1 MSFQS
6 NRGVILYFPDES
18 GMCIEMKGVTK
29 KYDAI
34 PALNGIDMEIP
45 WGARYSL
52 IGPNGAGK
60 STTLKILVGLLKP
73 DGGSVKIGGFDPVTN
88 DAKRIIGYLPEDA
101 YPYINL
107 TLTEN
112 LEYIGAIRGVE
123 DPKSRAAELIQKLDL
138 VPYRFTKVSQ
148 LSRGNRQKLSVALAI
163 VHHPKVILLD
173 EPLNYLDI
181 PTQASVIKMLDEL
194 KATYLVST
202 HIMEIAEKLSRNVII
217 IGHGKVTW
225 NGTMDDLRNMARG
238 SERIEEVVARL
249 MTDVA

>member
-1 MSFQS
+1 MY
-6 NRGVILYFPDES
+6 NNDDNGI
-18 GMCIEMKGVTK
+18 CIEMKGVTK

-34 PALNGIDMEIP
+34 PALNGIDLEIP
-45 WGARYSL
+45 WRARYSL

-73 DGGSVKIGGFDPVTN
+73 DGGKVTVGGFDPVSN

-107 TLTEN
+107 TLKEN
-112 LEYIGAIRGVE
+112 LEYIGAIRGVQ
-123 DPKSRAAELIQKLDL
+123 DPKSRASDLIEKLELT
-138 VPYRFTKVSQ
+138 PYRFTKVSQ

-181 PTQASVIKMLDEL
+181 PTQASVIRMLDEL
-194 KATYLVST
+194 NATYLVST

-217 IGHGKVTW
+217 IGRGRVTW
-225 NGTMDDLRNMARG
+225 NGTMDDLRNMARNG
-238 SERIEEVVARL
+238 ERIEEVVSRL

>member
-1 MSFQS
+1 M
-6 NRGVILYFPDES
+6 YFPDEN

-29 KYDAI
+29 KYDVI
-34 PALNGIDMEIP
+34 PALNGIDIEIP

-73 DGGSVKIGGFDPVTN
+73 DGGTARVGGFDPVSN
-88 DAKRIIGYLPEDA
+88 QAKRLIGYLPEDA

-123 DPKSRAAELIQKLDL
+123 DPKSRAVELIQRLDL
-138 VPYRFTKVSQ
+138 LPYRFTKVSQ

-163 VHHPKVILLD
+163 VHHPRVILLD

-181 PTQASVIKMLDEL
+181 PTQASVIKMLDDL

-225 NGTMDDLRNMARG
+225 NGTMTDLKNMAG
-238 SERIEEVVARL
+238 EGERIEEVVARL
-249 MTDVA
+249 MTDVT

>member
-73 DGGSVKIGGFDPVTN
+73 DGGSAKIGGFDPVTN

-107 TLTEN
+107 SLTE
-112 LEYIGAIRGVE
+112 
-123 DPKSRAAELIQKLDL
+123 PKTFVFSIWL
-138 VPYRFTKVSQ
+138 VARV
-148 LSRGNRQKLSVALAI
+148 
-163 VHHPKVILLD
+163 
-173 EPLNYLDI
+173 
-181 PTQASVIKMLDEL
+181 L
-194 KATYLVST
+194 KANSVKP
-202 HIMEIAEKLSRNVII
+202 AER
-217 IGHGKVTW
+217 VTT
-225 NGTMDDLRNMARG
+225 N
-238 SERIEEVVARL
+238 IVP
-249 MTDVA
+249 

>member
-1 MSFQS
+1 MYDY
-6 NRGVILYFPDES
+6 GES
-18 GMCIEMKGVTK
+18 GICIEMKEVTK
-29 KYDAI
+29 KYDSI
-34 PALNGIDMEIP
+34 SALNGIDMEIP
-45 WGARYSL
+45 CGARYSL

-73 DGGSVKIGGFDPVTN
+73 DSGKVTVGGFDPVTN
-88 DAKRIIGYLPEDA
+88 QAKRIIGYLPEDA

-107 TLTEN
+107 TLKEN

-123 DPKSRAAELIQKLDL
+123 DPKSRAMDLIEKLDL
-138 VPYRFTKVSQ
+138 VPYRYTKVSQ

-181 PTQASVIKMLDEL
+181 PTQASVIKMLDDL

-217 IGHGKVTW
+217 IGHGRVTW
-225 NGTMDDLRNMARG
+225 NGTMDHLRKMAENG
-238 SERIEEVVARL
+238 ERIEEVVARL
-249 MTDVA
+249 MKDVA

>member
-1 MSFQS
+1 M
-6 NRGVILYFPDES
+6 YFPDEN

-29 KYDAI
+29 KYDVI
-34 PALNGIDMEIP
+34 PALNGIDIEIP

-73 DGGSVKIGGFDPVTN
+73 DGGTARVGGFDPVSN
-88 DAKRIIGYLPEDA
+88 QAKRLIGYLPEDA

-123 DPKSRAAELIQKLDL
+123 DPKSRAVELIQRLDL
-138 VPYRFTKVSQ
+138 LPYRFTKVSQ

-181 PTQASVIKMLDEL
+181 PTQASVIKMLDDL

-225 NGTMDDLRNMARG
+225 NGTMTDLKNMAG
-238 SERIEEVVARL
+238 EGERIEEVVARL
-249 MTDVA
+249 MTDVT

>member
-1 MSFQS
+1 M
-6 NRGVILYFPDES
+6 YFPDEN

-29 KYDAI
+29 KYDVI
-34 PALNGIDMEIP
+34 PALNGIDIEIP

-73 DGGSVKIGGFDPVTN
+73 DGGTARVGGFDPVSN
-88 DAKRIIGYLPEDA
+88 EAKRLIGYLPEDA

-123 DPKSRAAELIQKLDL
+123 DPKSRAVELIQRLDL
-138 VPYRFTKVSQ
+138 LPYRFTKVSQ

-181 PTQASVIKMLDEL
+181 PTQASVIKMLDDL

-225 NGTMDDLRNMARG
+225 NGTMTDLKNMAG
-238 SERIEEVVARL
+238 EGERIEEVVARL
-249 MTDVA
+249 MTDVT

>member
-1 MSFQS
+1 MYDY
-6 NRGVILYFPDES
+6 GES
-18 GMCIEMKGVTK
+18 GICIEMKEVTK
-29 KYDAI
+29 KYDSI
-34 PALNGIDMEIP
+34 SALNGIDMEIP
-45 WGARYSL
+45 CGARYSL

-73 DGGSVKIGGFDPVTN
+73 DSGKVTVGGFDPVTN
-88 DAKRIIGYLPEDA
+88 QAKGIIGYLPEDA

-107 TLTEN
+107 TLKEN

-123 DPKSRAAELIQKLDL
+123 DPKSRAMDLIEKLDL
-138 VPYRFTKVSQ
+138 LPYRYTKVSQ

-181 PTQASVIKMLDEL
+181 PTQASVIKMLDDL

-217 IGHGKVTW
+217 IGHGRVTW
-225 NGTMDDLRNMARG
+225 NGTMDHLRKMAENG
-238 SERIEEVVARL
+238 ERIEEVVARL
-249 MTDVA
+249 MKDVA

>member
-1 MSFQS
+1 MYPSE
-6 NRGVILYFPDES
+6 ES
-18 GMCIEMKGVTK
+18 GICIEMKGVTK
-29 KYDAI
+29 KYDVI
-34 PALNGIDMEIP
+34 PALNGLDIEIP
-45 WGARYSL
+45 WGERYSL

-73 DGGSVKIGGFDPVTN
+73 DGGRVSIGGFDPISN
-88 DAKRIIGYLPEDA
+88 EAKRIIGYLPEDA

-112 LEYIGAIRGVE
+112 LEYIGAIRGVK
-123 DPKSRAAELIQKLDL
+123 DPKSRAAELIQRLEL
-138 VPYRFTKVSQ
+138 TPYRYTKVSQ

-181 PTQASVIKMLDEL
+181 PTQASVIKMLDDL

-217 IGHGKVTW
+217 IGHGRVTW
-225 NGTMDDLRNMARG
+225 NGTMTDLKNMARDG
-238 SERIEEVVARL
+238 ERIEEVVARL

>member
-1 MSFQS
+1 M
-6 NRGVILYFPDES
+6 YFPDEN

-29 KYDAI
+29 KYDVI
-34 PALNGIDMEIP
+34 PALNGIDIEIP

-73 DGGSVKIGGFDPVTN
+73 DGGTARVGGFDPVSN
-88 DAKRIIGYLPEDA
+88 QAKRLIGYLPEDA

-123 DPKSRAAELIQKLDL
+123 DPKSRAVELIQRLDL
-138 VPYRFTKVSQ
+138 LPYRFTKVSQ

-181 PTQASVIKMLDEL
+181 PTQASVIKMLDDL

-225 NGTMDDLRNMARG
+225 NGTMTDLKNMAREG
-238 SERIEEVVARL
+238 ERIEEVVARL
-249 MTDVA
+249 MTDVT

>member
-1 MSFQS
+1 MYLSE
-6 NRGVILYFPDES
+6 ES
-18 GMCIEMKGVTK
+18 GICIEMKGVTK
-29 KYDAI
+29 KYDVI
-34 PALNGIDMEIP
+34 PALNGLDIEIP
-45 WGARYSL
+45 WGEKYSL

-73 DGGSVKIGGFDPVTN
+73 DSGSVSIGGFDPISN
-88 DAKRIIGYLPEDA
+88 EAKRIIGYLPEDA

-112 LEYIGAIRGVE
+112 LEYIGAIRGVK
-123 DPKSRAAELIQKLDL
+123 DPKSRAAELIQRLEL
-138 VPYRFTKVSQ
+138 APYRFTKVSQ

-181 PTQASVIKMLDEL
+181 PTQASVIRMLDDL

-217 IGHGKVTW
+217 IGHGRVTW
-225 NGTMDDLRNMARG
+225 NGTMTDLKNMARDG
-238 SERIEEVVARL
+238 ERIEEVVARL